1 MLGAVSFWQGFV
13 VCRYTW
19 LACVY
24 IEGSRL
30 KATLSAFGVTRVVSQ
45 HGCVGPYPRQAQS
58 PAGCWRSVRCPAW
71 SIPAVSRMLPA
82 FPISSRPAPRLF
94 PKTRASHSQQRAVGL
109 AALGAKGLFL
119 SAAFSLTPAAGHSPA
134 APSGAPAPGAAR
146 LRRLIKA
153 QRF

>member
-1 MLGAVSFWQGFV
+1 MLGAVSFWRGFV

-30 KATLSAFGVTRVVSQ
+30 KAILFAFGVTRVVSQ

-58 PAGCWRSVRCPAW
+58 LAQLLEERALPSLEHPCRFTDAPCLFYQLPAGSPPLSEDKCVSFTAARC
-71 SIPAVSRMLPA
+71 RLRRTGCERA
-82 FPISSRPAPRLF
+82 FF
-94 PKTRASHSQQRAVGL
+94 
-109 AALGAKGLFL
+109 
-119 SAAFSLTPAAGHSPA
+119 SAAFSLTLVAGHGPA
-134 APSGAPAPGAAR
+134 APSRAPAPGAAR
-146 LRRLIKA
+146 PRRLIKA